1 MGFFNWIFR
10 RDTSSKK
17 DETPGD
23 NGMATTNSSEAVE
36 PSSEA
41 SQHKDENTD
50 SGVKRIKL
58 QLDSKNGSSPYDQGI
73 TLEAILEDKM
83 FSKDNPLEFEAF
95 LSELKVKE
103 LELFKQRF
111 GDGNDDW
118 KILNNIYPLVKN
130 RVELKSLIEWEDGQI
145 KPGSAMDGLVVVELF
160 DDILLTFGLDSVG
173 ATYERLKTNHFHDF
187 EKVGLS
193 NIVNHAYLNFERKI
207 KDTLSMDLYPSGVGM
222 LIFGGGY
229 ESSLII
235 NDRVWS
241 QIHAALNASDVVFSI
256 PTRDVFIFCDKNDH
270 EAIELLKVNTYNTF
284 MNPTIAGKISSK
296 LFLRDHSGITTVYA
310 MDYFPIP
317 GQ

>member
-1 MGFFNWIFR
+1 MGFFNRIFR

-17 DETPGD
+17 EETPGD
-23 NGMATTNSSEAVE
+23 NGMATANSSEAVK
-36 PSSEA
+36 PTSEA
-41 SQHKDENTD
+41 SQHKDEITD
-50 SGVKRIKL
+50 NGVKRIKL
-58 QLDSKNGSSPYDQGI
+58 ELNSTKGSSPYEQGI
-73 TLEAILEDKM
+73 TLKAILQDKM
-83 FSKDNPLEFEAF
+83 FSKDNPIEFEAF
-95 LSELKVKE
+95 LNELKVRDP
-103 LELFKQRF
+103 ELFKQRF

-130 RVELKSLIEWEDGQI
+130 REELKSLIEWVDGQI

-173 ATYERLKTNHFHDF
+173 ATYERLKISYFHDF
-187 EKVGLS
+187 EKVGLT

-229 ESSLII
+229 ESSMII
-235 NDRVWS
+235 DERVWS
-241 QIHAALNASDVVFSI
+241 QIHTALHASDVVFSI
-256 PTRDVFIFCDKNDH
+256 PTRDVFIFCDKNDC
-270 EAIELLKVNTYNTF
+270 EAIELLKVNTYQTF
-284 MNPTIAGKISSK
+284 MNPAIPGKISSK
-296 LFLRDHSGITTVYA
+296 LFLRDISGKTTVYA

>member
-1 MGFFNWIFR
+1 MGFFNRIFG

-17 DETPGD
+17 DENPGD
-23 NGMATTNSSEAVE
+23 NGMATTNSSEAVK

-50 SGVKRIKL
+50 NGVKRIKL
-58 QLDSKNGSSPYDQGI
+58 ELDSTKGSSPYEQGI

-83 FSKDNPLEFEAF
+83 FSKDNPIEFEAF
-95 LSELKVKE
+95 LNELKVRE
-103 LELFKQRF
+103 PELFKQRF

-130 RVELKSLIEWEDGQI
+130 REELKSLIEWEDGQI

-160 DDILLTFGLDSVG
+160 DDVLLTFGLDSVG
-173 ATYERLKTNHFHDF
+173 ATYERLKISHFHDF
-187 EKVGLS
+187 EKVGLA
-193 NIVNHAYLNFERKI
+193 NIINHAYLNFERKI

-229 ESSLII
+229 ESSLIMD
-235 NDRVWS
+235 DRVWS
-241 QIHAALNASDVVFSI
+241 QIFAALHSSDVVFSI
-256 PTRDVFIFCDKNDH
+256 PTRDVFIFCDKNDS
-270 EAIELLKVNTYNTF
+270 EAIELLKVNTYQTF
-284 MNPTIAGKISSK
+284 INPAIPGKISSK
-296 LFLRDHSGITTVYA
+296 LFLKDNSGKTTVYA
-310 MDYFPIP
+310 MDYFTIP

>member
-1 MGFFNWIFR
+1 MGFFNRIYR

-17 DETPGD
+17 DETHSD
-23 NGMATTNSSEAVE
+23 NGMATTNSSEVVE
-36 PSSEA
+36 PSNEA

-50 SGVKRIKL
+50 NGVKRIKL
-58 QLDSKNGSSPYDQGI
+58 ELDSAKGSSPYDQGI
-73 TLEAILEDKM
+73 TLEPILEDKM
-83 FSKDNPLEFEAF
+83 FSKDNPIEFEAF
-95 LSELKVKE
+95 LNELKVRE
-103 LELFKQRF
+103 PELFKQRF

-173 ATYERLKTNHFHDF
+173 ATYERLKINHFHDF
-187 EKVGLS
+187 EKVGLA

-235 NDRVWS
+235 DDRVWS
-241 QIHAALNASDVVFSI
+241 QIFAALHSSDVVFSI
-256 PTRDVFIFCDKNDH
+256 PTRDVFIFCDKNDS
-270 EAIELLKVNTYNTF
+270 EAIELLKVNTYQTF
-284 MNPTIAGKISSK
+284 MNPTIPGKISSK
-296 LFLRDHSGITTVYA
+296 LFLKDNSGKTTVYA

>member
-1 MGFFNWIFR
+1 MGFFNRIFR

-23 NGMATTNSSEAVE
+23 KGMTTANTPEAVE
-36 PSSEA
+36 PTSEA

-50 SGVKRIKL
+50 NGVKRIKL
-58 QLDSKNGSSPYDQGI
+58 ELDSKKGSSPYGQGI

-83 FSKDNPLEFEAF
+83 FSKDNPIEFEAF
-95 LSELKVKE
+95 LNELKVSE
-103 LELFKQRF
+103 PELFKQRF

-130 RVELKSLIEWEDGQI
+130 REELKSLIEWEDGQI

-160 DDILLTFGLDSVG
+160 DDVLLTFGLDSVG
-173 ATYERLKTNHFHDF
+173 ATYERLKISHFHDF
-187 EKVGLS
+187 EKVGLT

-229 ESSLII
+229 ESSLIMD
-235 NDRVWS
+235 DRVWS
-241 QIHAALNASDVVFSI
+241 QIFTALHSSDVVFSI
-256 PTRDVFIFCDKNDH
+256 PTRDVFIFCDKNDS
-270 EAIELLKVNTYNTF
+270 EAMELLKVNTYQTF
-284 MNPTIAGKISSK
+284 MNPAIPGKISSK
-296 LFLRDHSGITTVYA
+296 LFLRDISGITTVYA

>member
-50 SGVKRIKL
+50 NGVKRIKL
-58 QLDSKNGSSPYDQGI
+58 ELDSTKGSSPYEQGI

-83 FSKDNPLEFEAF
+83 FSKDNPIEFEAF
-95 LSELKVKE
+95 LNELKVRE
-103 LELFKQRF
+103 PELFKQRF

-130 RVELKSLIEWEDGQI
+130 RAELKSLIEWEHGQI

-173 ATYERLKTNHFHDF
+173 ATYERLKISHFHDF
-187 EKVGLS
+187 EKVGLA
-193 NIVNHAYLNFERKI
+193 NIVNHSYLNFERKI

-235 NDRVWS
+235 DDRVWS
-241 QIHAALNASDVVFSI
+241 QIFAALHSSDVVFSI
-256 PTRDVFIFCDKNDH
+256 PTRDVFIFCDKNDS
-270 EAIELLKVNTYNTF
+270 EAIELLKVNTYQTF
-284 MNPTIAGKISSK
+284 MNPAIPGKISSK
-296 LFLRDHSGITTVYA
+296 LFLKDNSGLTTVHD